1 MLDSP
6 YTHYDVLHELGQNI
20 QRVRKEQKWT
30 QKQAA
35 LRADIPLSTYALIEQ
50 TGEGS
55 IKNLVKIFMALG
67 RDHELL
73 DRLLTPIDQTP
84 IERFGHLLES

>member
-6 YTHYDVLHELGQNI
+6 YTHYDVLYELGQNI
-20 QRVRKEQKWT
+20 QRVRKEQKCT

-35 LRADIPLSTYALIEQ
+35 LRAEIPHSTYALIEQ